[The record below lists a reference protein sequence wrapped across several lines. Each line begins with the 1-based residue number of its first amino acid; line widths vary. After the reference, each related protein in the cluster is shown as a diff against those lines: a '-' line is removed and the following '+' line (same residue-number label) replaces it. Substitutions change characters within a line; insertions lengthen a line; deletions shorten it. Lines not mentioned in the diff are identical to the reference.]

1 LNGPAVL
8 CDEYGSAA
16 SAWHGKVGMA
26 MSSLTGFFIAVS
38 VVALICFGLMM
49 RSDRVR
55 DRRRA
60 YADSAGGDTSVISSG
75 NDGFSLLNWFGGS
88 SSSSSSDDS
97 CTSSSS
103 SFFSSSDSGCSDGGG
118 GGGGGGDGGG
128 GD

>member
-1 LNGPAVL
+1 
-8 CDEYGSAA
+8 
-16 SAWHGKVGMA
+16 

-38 VVALICFGLMM
+38 VVALICFALMM
-49 RSDRVR
+49 RTDRVR

-75 NDGFSLLNWFGGS
+75 NDGFGLLNWFGGS
-88 SSSSSSDDS
+88 SSSSSSGDS

-103 SFFSSSDSGCSDGGG
+103 SFFSGGDSSCSD

-128 GD
+128 GGGGD